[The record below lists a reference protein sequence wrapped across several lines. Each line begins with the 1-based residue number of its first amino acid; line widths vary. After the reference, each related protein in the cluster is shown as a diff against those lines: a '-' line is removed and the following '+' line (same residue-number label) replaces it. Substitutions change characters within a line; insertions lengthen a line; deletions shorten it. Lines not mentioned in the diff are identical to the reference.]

1 LSNSG
6 TSRGNR
12 TPVPARPS
20 KKGRPGGGRP
30 GTGRPAASARPGA
43 PRPPSRGGQAAW
55 QARRRRNQLL
65 ALVSV
70 VVVIAVVVVIVTV
83 GLSGGK
89 STTTGNR
96 AAAPAAQV
104 TKVTGVSTGTLTSAV
119 SSVPSLYPLQ
129 AISGPPLSS
138 AGKPEVL
145 FIGAEFCP
153 ICATERWPLVVALSR
168 FGTFS
173 NLSQIHSAV
182 TDGNIPTFS
191 FYGASYSSPYLV
203 FKPVE
208 AEDRNRKPLQ
218 TPTKSENALWYKY
231 TYSASS
237 GSVSFPFADFG
248 GKYVLTTAQFPPQTL
263 EGNLSFNQVAALVGD
278 NNNTIGA
285 DIDASAA
292 VLTKVLCSMTGD
304 KPAAT
309 CQAVASVSLP
319 KATAGTGPSSSA
331 G

>member
-1 LSNSG
+1 
-6 TSRGNR
+6 
-12 TPVPARPS
+12 
-20 KKGRPGGGRP
+20 
-30 GTGRPAASARPGA
+30 
-43 PRPPSRGGQAAW
+43 
-55 QARRRRNQLL
+55 
-65 ALVSV
+65 VSV

-83 GLSGGK
+83 GLSGTK
-89 STTTGNR
+89 SGTKGGNR
-96 AAAPAAQV
+96 AAAPTAQV
-104 TKVTGVSTGTLTSAV
+104 TKVTSVSTGTLTSAV
-119 SSVPSLYPLQ
+119 SSVPSLYPVQ
-129 AISGPPLSS
+129 AVSGPALTSG
-138 AGKPEVL
+138 GKPEVL
-145 FIGAEFCP
+145 YIGAEFCP

-191 FYGASYSSPYLV
+191 FYGSSYSSPYLV

-208 AEDRNRKPLQ
+208 AENRNRQPLQ

-231 TYSASS
+231 TYNASS
-237 GSVSFPFADFG
+237 GSVSFPFVDFG

-263 EGNLSFNQVAALVGD
+263 EGNLNFNQVAALVGD

-292 VLTKVLCSMTGD
+292 VLTKVLCNMTGNQ
-304 KPAAT
+304 PAAT
-309 CQAVASVSLP
+309 CRAVANVSLP